1 MIETPGLPGVF
12 LCTDG
17 QTFLLQVDE
26 MMQLSSKGR
35 SLSLERPHV
44 MGILNVTPDSFSD
57 GGRFKR
63 IDLAL
68 SHASEMVAD
77 GATLIDIGGESTRPG
92 APDVSEQEELDRV
105 IPVVERMARE
115 LDVMISLDT
124 SKAAVMAAG
133 CAAGG
138 HLINDVRALLEP
150 GALHVAAE
158 AGVPVCL
165 MHMQGQPRTMQAE
178 PHYDD
183 LLGEVRAF
191 FDERIAACL
200 AAGIP
205 REQLLLDPG
214 YGFGKTLAH
223 NYQLLAEQHKL
234 LDYCLP
240 LLVGMSRKSMIGN
253 LLARPVDERLA
264 GSLACALIGLQQGAR
279 IIRVHDVRATM
290 DALRVGWMTMT
301 GQDFISK

>member
-1 MIETPGLPGVF
+1 
-12 LCTDG
+12 
-17 QTFLLQVDE
+17 
-26 MMQLSSKGR
+26 MQLTSKR
-35 SLSLERPHV
+35 LSLSLERPHV

-57 GGRFKR
+57 GGHFNQLER
-63 IDLAL
+63 AMT
-68 SHASEMVAD
+68 HARQMVAE

-105 IPVVERMARE
+105 IPVVERMVAE
-115 LDVMISLDT
+115 LEVMISLDT
-124 SKAAVMAAG
+124 SKAAVMREG
-133 CAAGG
+133 CAAGA

-150 GALHVAAE
+150 GALAAAAVAD
-158 AGVPVCL
+158 VPVCL

-200 AAGIP
+200 AAGIR

-223 NYQLLAEQHKL
+223 NYQLLAQQEKL
-234 LDYCLP
+234 LDYQLP

-253 LLARPVDERLA
+253 LLGCPVDERLA
-264 GSLACALIGLQQGAR
+264 GSLACALIGMQRGAR

-290 DALRVGWMTMT
+290 DALRTGWMVMT

>member
-1 MIETPGLPGVF
+1 MSMEVK
-12 LCTDG
+12 
-17 QTFLLQVDE
+17 
-26 MMQLSSKGR
+26 MQLISKGL

-57 GGRFKR
+57 GGHFNQLER
-63 IDLAL
+63 AMT
-68 SHASEMVAD
+68 HARQMVAE

-105 IPVVERMARE
+105 LPVVEHMVRE

-124 SKAAVMAAG
+124 SKAAVMREG
-133 CAAGG
+133 CAAGA

-150 GALHVAAE
+150 GAMAA
-158 AGVPVCL
+158 AAAADVPVCL

-200 AAGIP
+200 TAGIA

-223 NYQLLAEQHKL
+223 NYQLLAQQESL
-234 LDYCLP
+234 LDYQLP

-253 LLARPVDERLA
+253 LLGRPVDERLA
-264 GSLACALIGLQQGAR
+264 GSLACALIGMQRGAR

-290 DALRVGWMTMT
+290 DALRTGWMVMT

>member
-1 MIETPGLPGVF
+1 
-12 LCTDG
+12 
-17 QTFLLQVDE
+17 
-26 MMQLSSKGR
+26 MQLTSKGL

-57 GGRFKR
+57 GGHFNQLER
-63 IDLAL
+63 AMT
-68 SHASEMVAD
+68 HARQMVAE

-92 APDVSEQEELDRV
+92 APDVSELEELDRV
-105 IPVVERMARE
+105 IPVVERMVAE
-115 LDVMISLDT
+115 LEVMISLDT
-124 SKAAVMAAG
+124 SKAAVMREG
-133 CAAGG
+133 CAAGA

-150 GALHVAAE
+150 GALAAAAVAN
-158 AGVPVCL
+158 VPVCL

-200 AAGIP
+200 AAGIR
-205 REQLLLDPG
+205 RELLLLDPG

-223 NYQLLAEQHKL
+223 NYQLLAQQDKL
-234 LDYCLP
+234 LDYQLP

-253 LLARPVDERLA
+253 LLGRPVDERLA
-264 GSLACALIGLQQGAR
+264 GSLACALIGMQRGAR

-290 DALRVGWMTMT
+290 DALRTGWMVMT

>member
-1 MIETPGLPGVF
+1 
-12 LCTDG
+12 
-17 QTFLLQVDE
+17 
-26 MMQLSSKGR
+26 MQLTSKGL

-57 GGRFKR
+57 GGHFNQLER
-63 IDLAL
+63 AMT
-68 SHASEMVAD
+68 HARQMVAE

-105 IPVVERMARE
+105 IPVVERMVAE
-115 LDVMISLDT
+115 LEVMISLDT
-124 SKAAVMAAG
+124 SKAAVMREG
-133 CAAGG
+133 CVVGA

-150 GALHVAAE
+150 GALAAAAVAD
-158 AGVPVCL
+158 VPVCL

-178 PHYDD
+178 PYYDD

-200 AAGIP
+200 AAGIR

-223 NYQLLAEQHKL
+223 NYQLLAQQEKL
-234 LDYCLP
+234 LDYQLP

-253 LLARPVDERLA
+253 LLGCPVDERLA
-264 GSLACALIGLQQGAR
+264 GSLACALIGMQHGAR

-290 DALRVGWMTMT
+290 DALRTGWMVMT

>member
-1 MIETPGLPGVF
+1 
-12 LCTDG
+12 
-17 QTFLLQVDE
+17 
-26 MMQLSSKGR
+26 MQLISKGL

-57 GGRFKR
+57 GGHFNQLER
-63 IDLAL
+63 AMT
-68 SHASEMVAD
+68 HARQMVAE

-105 IPVVERMARE
+105 LPVVEHMARE

-124 SKAAVMAAG
+124 SKAAVMREGCVAG
-133 CAAGG
+133 A

-150 GALHVAAE
+150 GALAA
-158 AGVPVCL
+158 AAAADVPVCL

-200 AAGIP
+200 TAGIA

-223 NYQLLAEQHKL
+223 NYQLLAQQESL
-234 LDYCLP
+234 LDYQLP

-253 LLARPVDERLA
+253 LLGRPVDERLA
-264 GSLACALIGLQQGAR
+264 GSLACALVGMQRGAR

-290 DALRVGWMTMT
+290 DALRTGWMVMT

>member
-1 MIETPGLPGVF
+1 
-12 LCTDG
+12 
-17 QTFLLQVDE
+17 
-26 MMQLSSKGR
+26 MQLSSKGC

-57 GGRFKR
+57 GGRFNQVE
-63 IDLAL
+63 LAL
-68 SHASEMVAD
+68 SRVRQMMAE
-77 GATLIDIGGESTRPG
+77 GATIIDIGGESTRPG

-105 IPVVERMARE
+105 IPVVERMVQE
-115 LDVMISLDT
+115 LEVMISLDT
-124 SKAAVMAAG
+124 SKAIVMREG
-133 CAAGG
+133 CAAGA

-150 GALHVAAE
+150 GALAAAAE
-158 AGVPVCL
+158 ADVPVCL

-200 AAGIP
+200 LAGIT
-205 REQLLLDPG
+205 REHLLLDPG
-214 YGFGKTLAH
+214 YGFGKTVAH

-234 LDYCLP
+234 LDYNLP

-253 LLARPVDERLA
+253 LLGCPVDERLA

-301 GQDFISK
+301 GQDFVSK

>member
-1 MIETPGLPGVF
+1 M
-12 LCTDG
+12 
-17 QTFLLQVDE
+17 QTEVK
-26 MMQLSSKGR
+26 MQLISKGL

-57 GGRFKR
+57 GGHFSQIER
-63 IDLAL
+63 AMA
-68 SHASEMVAD
+68 HARQMVSD

-105 IPVVERMARE
+105 IPVVERLVAE
-115 LDVMISLDT
+115 LNVMISLDT
-124 SKAAVMAAG
+124 SKAAVMREGCKAG
-133 CAAGG
+133 A

-150 GALHVAAE
+150 GALAVAAE
-158 AGVPVCL
+158 ADVPVCL

-200 AAGIP
+200 AAGI
-205 REQLLLDPG
+205 RRQQLLLDPG

-223 NYQLLAEQHKL
+223 NYQLLAQQSKL
-234 LDYCLP
+234 LDYQLP

-253 LLARPVDERLA
+253 LLGRPVDDRLA
-264 GSLACALIGLQQGAR
+264 GSLACALIGMQHGSR
-279 IIRVHDVRATM
+279 IIRVHDVRETM
-290 DALRVGWMTMT
+290 DALRAGWMVMT

>member
-1 MIETPGLPGVF
+1 
-12 LCTDG
+12 
-17 QTFLLQVDE
+17 
-26 MMQLSSKGR
+26 MQLTSKGL

-57 GGRFKR
+57 GGHFNQLER
-63 IDLAL
+63 AMT
-68 SHASEMVAD
+68 HARQMVAE

-105 IPVVERMARE
+105 IPVVERMVAE
-115 LDVMISLDT
+115 LEVMISLDT
-124 SKAAVMAAG
+124 SKAAVMREG
-133 CAAGG
+133 CAVGA

-150 GALHVAAE
+150 GALAAAAVAD
-158 AGVPVCL
+158 VPVCL

-200 AAGIP
+200 AVGIQ

-223 NYQLLAEQHKL
+223 NYQLLAQQEKL
-234 LDYCLP
+234 LDYQLP

-253 LLARPVDERLA
+253 LLGCPVDERLA
-264 GSLACALIGLQQGAR
+264 GSLACALIGMQRGAR

-290 DALRVGWMTMT
+290 DALRTGWMVMT

>member
-1 MIETPGLPGVF
+1 
-12 LCTDG
+12 
-17 QTFLLQVDE
+17 
-26 MMQLSSKGR
+26 MQLISKGL
-35 SLSLERPHV
+35 SLSLERPHI

-57 GGRFKR
+57 GGHFNQLER
-63 IDLAL
+63 AMT
-68 SHASEMVAD
+68 HARQMVAE

-105 IPVVERMARE
+105 LPVVEHMVRE

-124 SKAAVMAAG
+124 SKAAVMREG
-133 CAAGG
+133 CAAGA

-150 GALHVAAE
+150 GALAAAAVAD
-158 AGVPVCL
+158 VPVCL

-200 AAGIP
+200 TAGIA

-223 NYQLLAEQHKL
+223 NYQLLAQQESL
-234 LDYCLP
+234 LDYQLP

-253 LLARPVDERLA
+253 LLGRPVDERLA
-264 GSLACALIGLQQGAR
+264 GSLACALVGMQRGAR

-290 DALRVGWMTMT
+290 DALRTGWMVMT

>member
-1 MIETPGLPGVF
+1 
-12 LCTDG
+12 
-17 QTFLLQVDE
+17 
-26 MMQLSSKGR
+26 MQLTSKGL

-57 GGRFKR
+57 GGHFNQLER
-63 IDLAL
+63 AMT
-68 SHASEMVAD
+68 HARQMVAE

-105 IPVVERMARE
+105 IPVVERMVAE
-115 LDVMISLDT
+115 LEVMISLDT
-124 SKAAVMAAG
+124 SKAAVMREG
-133 CAAGG
+133 CAAGA

-150 GALHVAAE
+150 GALAAAAVAN
-158 AGVPVCL
+158 VPVCL

-200 AAGIP
+200 AAGIR
-205 REQLLLDPG
+205 RELLLLDPG

-223 NYQLLAEQHKL
+223 NYQLLAQQDKL
-234 LDYCLP
+234 LDYQLP

-253 LLARPVDERLA
+253 LLGRPVDERLA
-264 GSLACALIGLQQGAR
+264 GSLACALIGMQHGAR

-290 DALRVGWMTMT
+290 DALRTGWMVMT

>member
-1 MIETPGLPGVF
+1 
-12 LCTDG
+12 
-17 QTFLLQVDE
+17 
-26 MMQLSSKGR
+26 MQLTSKGL

-57 GGRFKR
+57 GGHFNQLER
-63 IDLAL
+63 AMT
-68 SHASEMVAD
+68 HARQMVAE

-105 IPVVERMARE
+105 IPVVERMVAE
-115 LDVMISLDT
+115 LEVMISLDT
-124 SKAAVMAAG
+124 SKAAVMREG
-133 CAAGG
+133 CAAGA

-150 GALHVAAE
+150 GALAAAAVAD
-158 AGVPVCL
+158 VPVCL

-200 AAGIP
+200 AAGIE
-205 REQLLLDPG
+205 RGQLLLDPG

-223 NYQLLAEQHKL
+223 NYQLLAQQEKL
-234 LDYCLP
+234 LDYQLP

-253 LLARPVDERLA
+253 LLGCPVDERLA
-264 GSLACALIGLQQGAR
+264 GSLACALIGMQRGAR

-290 DALRVGWMTMT
+290 DALRTGWMVMT

>member
-1 MIETPGLPGVF
+1 
-12 LCTDG
+12 
-17 QTFLLQVDE
+17 
-26 MMQLSSKGR
+26 MQLISKGL

-57 GGRFKR
+57 GGHFNQLER
-63 IDLAL
+63 AMT
-68 SHASEMVAD
+68 HARQMVAE

-105 IPVVERMARE
+105 LPVVEHMVRE

-124 SKAAVMAAG
+124 SKATVMREG
-133 CAAGG
+133 CAAGA

-150 GALHVAAE
+150 GALAA
-158 AGVPVCL
+158 AAAADVPVCL

-200 AAGIP
+200 TAGIA

-223 NYQLLAEQHKL
+223 NYQLLAQQELL
-234 LDYCLP
+234 LDYQLP

-253 LLARPVDERLA
+253 LLGRPVDERLA
-264 GSLACALIGLQQGAR
+264 GSLACALVGMQRGAR

-290 DALRVGWMTMT
+290 DALRTGWMVMT
-301 GQDFISK
+301 GQEFISK

>member
-1 MIETPGLPGVF
+1 MEVK
-12 LCTDG
+12 
-17 QTFLLQVDE
+17 
-26 MMQLSSKGR
+26 MQLTSKGL
-35 SLSLERPHV
+35 SLSLDRPHV

-57 GGRFKR
+57 GGNFNQ
-63 IDLAL
+63 IDRAMA
-68 SHASEMVAD
+68 HARQMISD

-92 APDVSEQEELDRV
+92 APDVSEQDELDRV
-105 IPVVERMARE
+105 IPVVERMVAE

-124 SKAAVMAAG
+124 SKAAVMREGCKAG
-133 CAAGG
+133 A

-150 GALHVAAE
+150 GALAAAAE
-158 AGVPVCL
+158 ADVPVCL

-183 LLGEVRAF
+183 LLGEVRTF

-200 AAGIP
+200 AAGIG
-205 REQLLLDPG
+205 RQQLLLDPG

-223 NYQLLAEQHKL
+223 NYQLLAWQEKM
-234 LDYCLP
+234 LDYQLP

-253 LLARPVDERLA
+253 LLGRSVDERLA
-264 GSLACALIGLQQGAR
+264 GSLACALIGMQHGAR
-279 IIRVHDVRATM
+279 IIRVHDVRETM
-290 DALRVGWMTMT
+290 DALRTGWMVMT

>member
-1 MIETPGLPGVF
+1 
-12 LCTDG
+12 
-17 QTFLLQVDE
+17 
-26 MMQLSSKGR
+26 MQLTSKGL

-57 GGRFKR
+57 GGHFNQLER
-63 IDLAL
+63 AMT
-68 SHASEMVAD
+68 HARQMMAE

-105 IPVVERMARE
+105 IPVVERMVAE
-115 LDVMISLDT
+115 LEVMISLDT
-124 SKAAVMAAG
+124 SKAAVMREG
-133 CAAGG
+133 CAAGA

-150 GALHVAAE
+150 GALAAAAVAD
-158 AGVPVCL
+158 VPVCL

-178 PHYDD
+178 PYYDD

-200 AAGIP
+200 AAGIE

-223 NYQLLAEQHKL
+223 NYQLLAQQEKL
-234 LDYCLP
+234 LDYQLP

-253 LLARPVDERLA
+253 LLGCPVDERLA
-264 GSLACALIGLQQGAR
+264 GSLACALIGMQRGAR

-290 DALRVGWMTMT
+290 DALRTGWMVMT

>member
-1 MIETPGLPGVF
+1 MFMEVK
-12 LCTDG
+12 
-17 QTFLLQVDE
+17 
-26 MMQLSSKGR
+26 MQLISKGL

-57 GGRFKR
+57 GGHFNQLER
-63 IDLAL
+63 AMT
-68 SHASEMVAD
+68 HARQMVAE

-105 IPVVERMARE
+105 LPVVERMVRE

-124 SKAAVMAAG
+124 SKAAVMREG
-133 CAAGG
+133 CAAGA

-150 GALHVAAE
+150 GALAA
-158 AGVPVCL
+158 AAAADVPVCL

-200 AAGIP
+200 TAGIA

-223 NYQLLAEQHKL
+223 NYQLLAQQESL
-234 LDYCLP
+234 LDYQLP

-253 LLARPVDERLA
+253 LLGRPVDERLA
-264 GSLACALIGLQQGAR
+264 GSLACALIGMQRGAR

-290 DALRVGWMTMT
+290 DALRTGWMVMT

>member
-1 MIETPGLPGVF
+1 
-12 LCTDG
+12 
-17 QTFLLQVDE
+17 
-26 MMQLSSKGR
+26 MQLISKGR
-35 SLSLERPHV
+35 SLSLDRPHV

-57 GGRFKR
+57 GGNFNQ
-63 IDLAL
+63 IDRAMA
-68 SHASEMVAD
+68 HARQMIAD

-92 APDVSEQEELDRV
+92 APDVSEQDELDRV
-105 IPVVERMARE
+105 IPVVERMVQE

-124 SKAAVMAAG
+124 SKAAVMRAG
-133 CAAGG
+133 CAAGA

-150 GALHVAAE
+150 GALAAAAE
-158 AGVPVCL
+158 ADVPVCL

-200 AAGIP
+200 DVGIP
-205 REQLLLDPG
+205 RQHLLLDPG
-214 YGFGKTLAH
+214 YGFGKTVAH
-223 NYQLLAEQHKL
+223 NYQLLAEQQKL
-234 LDYCLP
+234 LDYGLP

-253 LLARPVDERLA
+253 LLGRPVDERLA
-264 GSLACALIGLQQGAR
+264 GSLACALIGLQHGAR

-301 GQDFISK
+301 GQDFVSR

>member
-1 MIETPGLPGVF
+1 
-12 LCTDG
+12 
-17 QTFLLQVDE
+17 
-26 MMQLSSKGR
+26 MQLTSKGL

-57 GGRFKR
+57 GGHFNQLER
-63 IDLAL
+63 AMT
-68 SHASEMVAD
+68 HARQMVAE

-105 IPVVERMARE
+105 IPVVERMVAE
-115 LDVMISLDT
+115 LEVMISLDT
-124 SKAAVMAAG
+124 SKAAVMREG
-133 CAAGG
+133 CAAGA

-150 GALHVAAE
+150 GSLAAAAVAD
-158 AGVPVCL
+158 VPVCL

-200 AAGIP
+200 AAGIR

-223 NYQLLAEQHKL
+223 NYQLLTQQEKL
-234 LDYCLP
+234 LDYQLP

-253 LLARPVDERLA
+253 LLGCPVDERLA
-264 GSLACALIGLQQGAR
+264 GSLACALIGMQRGAR

-290 DALRVGWMTMT
+290 DALRTGWMVMT

>member
-1 MIETPGLPGVF
+1 MFMEVK
-12 LCTDG
+12 
-17 QTFLLQVDE
+17 
-26 MMQLSSKGR
+26 MQLISKGL

-57 GGRFKR
+57 GGHFNQLER
-63 IDLAL
+63 AMT
-68 SHASEMVAD
+68 HARQMVAE

-105 IPVVERMARE
+105 LPVVERMVRE

-124 SKAAVMAAG
+124 SKAAVMREG
-133 CAAGG
+133 CAAGA

-150 GALHVAAE
+150 GALAA
-158 AGVPVCL
+158 AAAADVPVCL

-200 AAGIP
+200 TAGIA

-223 NYQLLAEQHKL
+223 NYQLLAQQESL
-234 LDYCLP
+234 LDYQLP

-253 LLARPVDERLA
+253 LLGRPVDERLA
-264 GSLACALIGLQQGAR
+264 GSLACALVGMQRGAR

-290 DALRVGWMTMT
+290 DALRTGWMVMT

>member
-1 MIETPGLPGVF
+1 
-12 LCTDG
+12 
-17 QTFLLQVDE
+17 
-26 MMQLSSKGR
+26 MQLTSKGL

-57 GGRFKR
+57 GGHFNQLER
-63 IDLAL
+63 AMT
-68 SHASEMVAD
+68 HARQMVAE

-105 IPVVERMARE
+105 IPVVERMVAE
-115 LDVMISLDT
+115 LEVMISLDT
-124 SKAAVMAAG
+124 SKAAVMREG
-133 CAAGG
+133 CAAGA

-150 GALHVAAE
+150 GALAAAAVAD
-158 AGVPVCL
+158 VPVCL

-200 AAGIP
+200 AAGIE

-223 NYQLLAEQHKL
+223 NYQLLAQQEKL
-234 LDYCLP
+234 LDYQLP

-253 LLARPVDERLA
+253 LLGCPVDERLA
-264 GSLACALIGLQQGAR
+264 GSLACALIGMQRGAR

-290 DALRVGWMTMT
+290 DALRTGWMVMT

>member
-1 MIETPGLPGVF
+1 
-12 LCTDG
+12 
-17 QTFLLQVDE
+17 
-26 MMQLSSKGR
+26 MQLISKGR

-57 GGRFKR
+57 GGRFKQLE
-63 IDLAL
+63 LAL
-68 SHASEMVAD
+68 THARQMMEE

-105 IPVVERMARE
+105 IPVVERMAQE

-124 SKAAVMAAG
+124 SKAAVMRAG

-150 GALHVAAE
+150 GALAAAAE
-158 AGVPVCL
+158 ADVPVCL

-178 PHYDD
+178 PHYED

-200 AAGIP
+200 DAGIP
-205 REQLLLDPG
+205 RRHLLLDPG
-214 YGFGKTLAH
+214 YGFGKTVAH
-223 NYQLLAEQHKL
+223 NYQLLAGQQKL
-234 LDYCLP
+234 LDYGLP

-253 LLARPVDERLA
+253 LLGRPVDERLA
-264 GSLACALIGLQQGAR
+264 GSLACALIGLQHGAR

-301 GQDFISK
+301 GQDFVSR